1 MARRAAASSKSFG
14 KKQENAKMRV
24 IKTALRE
31 VYGLF
36 VEDGSYALAVILW
49 VSAPSLYCRF
59 YQIRAGARP
68 YYLRD

>member
-1 MARRAAASSKSFG
+1 
-14 KKQENAKMRV
+14 MRV

-49 VSAPSLYCRF
+49 LLCAVFVLPLLPDPGWRAPLLFAGSILILLENVVRSAKH
-59 YQIRAGARP
+59 
-68 YYLRD
+68 